1 MKRFSIVLLMFAG
14 LAVASGCASRGYVRK
29 TVNTSS
35 DTLSARIEKD
45 ENETK
50 EIRDSLDK
58 KITGVDTKVAAVDSR
73 VSGVDT
79 KVSELDS
86 KTTQGMNSLKTDVQ
100 GVDQRAGQARTTAD
114 RAANEVNV
122 LGQKFQNRNMYN
134 VSDDEKSIQFKF
146 DSGKIDQTYMTA
158 LDEVAAA
165 VSQNPDAFVVLE
177 GRTDAVGDKD
187 YNVRLGERRIEAVR
201 RYLAVDKG
209 VPVYKIHEI
218 SFGSEKPIAENKT
231 KDGREKNRAVTMS
244 VMVPKADAVAS
255 RND

>member
-1 MKRFSIVLLMFAG
+1 MKRFSIVLLMFVS

-35 DTLSARIEKD
+35 DALSARIEKD

-86 KTTQGMNSLKTDVQ
+86 KTTQGMNTLKTDVQ
-100 GVDQRAGQARTTAD
+100 GVDQRAGQARSAAD

-122 LGQKFQNRNMYN
+122 LGQRFQNRNMYN

-244 VMVPKADAVAS
+244 VMVPKTDAVAS
-255 RND
+255 KND

>member
-1 MKRFSIVLLMFAG
+1 
-14 LAVASGCASRGYVRK
+14 VASGCASRGYVRK

-35 DTLSARIEKD
+35 DALSARIEKD

-50 EIRDSLDK
+50 EIRDTLDK

-86 KTTQGMNSLKTDVQ
+86 KTTQGINSLKTDVQ
-100 GVDQRAGQARTTAD
+100 GVDQRTGQARSTAD
-114 RAANEVNV
+114 RAVNEVNV
-122 LGQKFQNRNMYN
+122 LGQRFQNRNMYN
-134 VSDDEKSIQFKF
+134 VTDEKSIQFKF
-146 DSGKIDQTYMTA
+146 DSAKIDQTFMSA

-165 VSQNPDAFVVLE
+165 LAQNPDAFVVLE

-244 VMVPKADAVAS
+244 VMVPKTDAVAS
-255 RND
+255 NND